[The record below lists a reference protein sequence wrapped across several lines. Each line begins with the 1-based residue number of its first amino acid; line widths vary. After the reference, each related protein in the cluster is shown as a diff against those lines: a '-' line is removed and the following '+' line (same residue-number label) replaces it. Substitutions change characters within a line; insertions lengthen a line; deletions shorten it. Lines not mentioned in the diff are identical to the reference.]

1 METEFSL
8 IDIAEAG
15 TALANSTTAT
25 SLMPTGRTPTLPS
38 NYFDRI
44 GKRLRVEFWG
54 RISNIVTTPG
64 TLTLDVRLGTISP
77 IVVWN
82 GGAMNLNTTAK
93 TNVPWRLWIDM
104 TSAAIGAGTTAALLG
119 LGNFQSESLV
129 GSAANSA
136 GGNGSLLLPVGNP
149 ANGTGFS
156 SEDALQLRLYA
167 TWSIANSGNSIQM
180 LGGRVSVWY

>member
-1 METEFSL
+1 MEAQFTL

-38 NYFDRI
+38 NYFDKI

-54 RISNIVTTPG
+54 RMSNIVTTPG
-64 TLTLDVRLGTISP
+64 TLTLDVRLGTSSP

-82 GGAMNLNTTAK
+82 SGAINLNTTAK
-93 TNVPWRLWIDM
+93 TNVPWDFWVDM
-104 TSAAIGAGTTAALLG
+104 HCAAVGAGTTAALIG
-119 LGNFQSESLV
+119 RGNFKSESLV
-129 GSAANSA
+129 GSPANTA

-149 ANGTGFS
+149 ANGNGFS

-167 TWSIANSGNSIQM
+167 TWSIANAGNSIQVV
-180 LGGRVSVWY
+180 GGRVVIWL